1 MQKQNEVSVTTFC
14 SSQPFAFQNNFL
26 INLLFSGL
34 IYNTILSPCTFTFA
48 LCVQLYLIACA
59 HLYLFLS
66 RIMTFSLALFATWF
80 YLHTSFSLLLKLC
93 KLFDI

>member
-14 SSQPFAFQNNFL
+14 SSQPFAFQNNVL

-34 IYNTILSPCTFTFA
+34 IYNMILSPCTFTFA
-48 LCVQLYLIACA
+48 QFIQLYLTAFA
-59 HLYLFLS
+59 HLYLFFS
-66 RIMTFSLALFATWF
+66 KIMTCSIVLFATWF
-80 YLHTSFSLLLKLC
+80 YLHTSFSLVLKLC